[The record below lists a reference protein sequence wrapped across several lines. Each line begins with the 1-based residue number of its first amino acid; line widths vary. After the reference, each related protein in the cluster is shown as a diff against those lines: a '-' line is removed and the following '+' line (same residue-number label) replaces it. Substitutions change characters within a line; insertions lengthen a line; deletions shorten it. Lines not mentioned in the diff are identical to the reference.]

1 MTLNFFLFGAA
12 DATDETAMML
22 AKASSTIFLI
32 IIIVWIWFLS
42 ERTAPRNINP

>member
-1 MTLNFFLFGAA
+1 VTLIFLFDAA

-22 AKASSTIFLI
+22 AKASSAIFLI
-32 IIIVWIWFLS
+32 IILVWFLS